1 MAWELLGS
9 DLGRPNML
17 VPYLAVTVTV
27 LPRSFSMPGC
37 QVKPVS
43 MNAFMNAVS
52 KAALESSILTFEPT

>member
-1 MAWELLGS
+1 
-9 DLGRPNML
+9 ML